1 MQLQT
6 LFQMIDDRKEEM
18 FELLSRLVRME
29 SQSFGTHGN
38 EKEIAEYIHS
48 LCQEL
53 GLQSSLYSPME
64 LEDFA
69 QHPDYMPGRNLEN
82 RYNVTAVW
90 KGEEDMNELMLM
102 AHSDTVQFG
111 DPANW
116 ELSPTSGAIRD
127 GRIYG
132 RGAGDDKSGIA
143 VMLFLTRI
151 MKEAGFQ
158 PKRNCLLNAYCDEEY
173 GGSHGALAAVLRDPC
188 QRVLNLDAT
197 SDMVVTCATGGGE
210 MKFKFH
216 CAEPVDSASRVARA
230 LPTAMDV
237 IDEFAARRR
246 AELSKNRFY
255 ADTVVPQQA
264 LRYIGVRA
272 GENGQDLGVGELHFV
287 FYTDKT
293 KEEIYPE
300 FDRMDAALRE
310 RLAPL
315 GMVSDGFYPTTR
327 FFHYVTCESD
337 HPHVLD
343 YLEATRLVT
352 GKVPDVCGGGL
363 GDQSVIAKYGCPS
376 AISIGCIRNFEQAGG
391 AHQPNE
397 YIECD
402 KMVEFAK
409 IIAAYMLKV
418 LQ

>member
-1 MQLQT
+1 MELQT
-6 LFQMIDDRKEEM
+6 LYALIDERKEEM
-18 FELLSRLVRME
+18 FQLLSKLVQIE
-29 SQSFGTHGN
+29 SQSFGNCGN
-38 EKEIAEYIHS
+38 EKEIAEYIHG

-53 GLQSSLYSPME
+53 GLESSLYSPME
-64 LEDFA
+64 LEGFSE
-69 QHPDYMPGRNLEN
+69 HPDYMPGRNLED

-90 KGEEDMNELMLM
+90 KGAEDINELMLM
-102 AHSDTVQFG
+102 AHTDTVQFG
-111 DPANW
+111 DPGNW
-116 ELSPTSGAIRD
+116 EKDPLSGAIQD

-143 VMLFLTRI
+143 VMLFLTKI

-188 QRVLNLDAT
+188 ERVLNLDAAT
-197 SDMVVTCATGGGE
+197 DMVVTCATGGGE

-216 CAEPVDSASRVARA
+216 CAEPVDSSWRVARA
-230 LPTAMDV
+230 LPVAMDV
-237 IDEFAARRR
+237 IDEFAERRR
-246 AELSKNRFY
+246 EELQNNRFY

-264 LRYIGVRA
+264 LRYIGVKA

-293 KEEIYPE
+293 REEIYPE
-300 FDRMDAALRE
+300 FDQMDAVLKE

-327 FFHYVTCESD
+327 FFHYVTCEGD

-343 YLEATRLVT
+343 YLEAAKIAT
-352 GKVPDVCGGGL
+352 GRDMNVCGGGL

-376 AISIGCIRNFEQAGG
+376 TISIGCIRNFEQEGG

-418 LQ
+418 L